1 MSFCFFCVLF
11 KFCNIIYIN
20 KSICLIIISGISV
33 ILISININQ
42 TMRHLIKLFLLLP
55 IILFS
60 QQMVVEGVVLDDVG
74 DPLPGATVQI
84 KGIDQVGAIT
94 NFDGEFS
101 ILLDSPDQSI
111 VVSYIGFISETV
123 DVNGQKNV
131 KVTLSQDV
139 SELEEVVVI
148 GYGTVLKKDLT
159 GSVASVEVSD
169 EIARQSSTVDQLLQG
184 RAAGIYVTQNAA
196 NPGSGISVRIRGAS
210 SLRGNNEPLYVVDGI
225 IVSSASEDVV
235 ATGGGNTG
243 QEQQN
248 GLNGI
253 NPRDI
258 EDIQILKDASATAIY
273 GSRGANGVVL
283 ITTKKGTPNQVKT
296 NIYVNTSMKSISKR
310 YNVLDAFDYARYRN
324 ESNLRTT
331 ETNYPAFHIEGD
343 QIFQIT
349 NNNGVVSISDTPVT
363 PINWQDELLSP
374 SPSINAGVSI
384 SGGSDNGNYYLS
396 GGVNDNKGLTE
407 NSSFKSGDIRL
418 NLNQTLSSKVKINA
432 RLSGFFSK
440 TDFAEGGDLL
450 GSSNQSFIR
459 NLLSFRPILPD
470 GIVEADNTDDL
481 GISSP
486 YSFIDDF
493 EDVSSENRFF
503 GSITSTFQL
512 GVKGLS
518 YQMRAGGNIRIKER
532 RRFYGLTTYVGKN
545 ANGMLQLSKLEA
557 TSFQFTNT
565 LRYNRAFRRNNRINA
580 VLGVTYDQRNN
591 QNMTYVVQ
599 DFVTLE
605 KTTEQPFFGQ
615 VISSPLANLDSEVK
629 LFSILGRV
637 NYVFNNKYILTA
649 SFRRDGISK
658 FLEDS
663 RYGLYPSTALAWNM
677 HREDFIK
684 DIPLIDVLKLRVGW
698 GQIGNHGI
706 GAYGTLSNYGI
717 NTSVLYGTPTNGTSV
732 PLILNNIANPTL
744 TWETTEQQNL
754 GVDFSLA
761 NGLITGTIDVY
772 DKLTKDLLINSNV
785 APSTGFNNLLINKGE
800 LSNKGLEIAVQI
812 SPEEKEDF
820 GFSFGGN
827 ISFNKTRIEG
837 LSSQPL
843 SSVYLNDSYAEQK
856 RFYLGNAISRGNY
869 FKYPANIFVEGEE
882 ASLFYGFKTY
892 GIYQPDDDF
901 IGGAQAG
908 DVRIIDINGDDK
920 IDINDRTIIG
930 NPNPDFTFGLNL
942 SLNYKSFSLSALVNG
957 VYGNDIINGN
967 SLQMGNAEG
976 LYRNITPEAYH
987 NAWRPEKVGQTSS
1000 SAVTHPR
1007 IGYKVIEGPEF
1018 LAISDRFVEDGSYLR
1033 LKNITLGYD
1042 FPLSKNSPLKSANI
1056 YVTGQNL
1063 FTLTDYR
1070 GFDPEITSFMWNGL
1084 INGVDWNGPPN
1095 AKTIIIGLNLNY

>member
-1 MSFCFFCVLF
+1 MKYL
-11 KFCNIIYIN
+11 IN
-20 KSICLIIISGISV
+20 F
-33 ILISININQ
+33 
-42 TMRHLIKLFLLLP
+42 FLLTP

-60 QQMVVEGVVLDDVG
+60 QQTVVEGVVIDDIG
-74 DPLPGATVQI
+74 DPLPGATVQVQ
-84 KGIDQVGAIT
+84 GVDQVGAIT

-101 ILLDSPDQSI
+101 VILDSPDQSI
-111 VVSYIGFISETV
+111 IVSYIGFISETV
-123 DVNGQKNV
+123 EVNGRNNLTV
-131 KVTLSQDV
+131 SLFQDI

-159 GSVASVEVSD
+159 GSVASVKVSD

-235 ATGGGNTG
+235 STGGGNTG

-296 NIYVNTSMKSISKR
+296 NIYVNTSMKSISKK
-310 YNVLDAFDYARYRN
+310 YDVLDAFDYARYRN
-324 ESNLRTT
+324 EVSLRTSN
-331 ETNYPAFHIEGD
+331 TNYPAFHIDGD

-374 SPSINAGVSI
+374 SPSINAGISI

-396 GGVNDNKGLTE
+396 GGINDNKGLTE

-470 GIVEADNTDDL
+470 GIVEADDTDDL

-493 EDVSSENRFF
+493 EDISSENRFF
-503 GSITSTFQL
+503 GSITSTFEL

-532 RRFYGLTTYVGKN
+532 RRFYGLTTFVGKN
-545 ANGMLQLSKLEA
+545 ANGMLQLSKLE
-557 TSFQFTNT
+557 TTTFQFENT
-565 LRYNRAFRRNNRINA
+565 LRYNRAFKRNNRINA
-580 VLGVTYDQRNN
+580 VLGVSYDQRNN

-629 LFSILGRV
+629 LFSVLGRV

-663 RYGLYPSTALAWNM
+663 RYGIYPSSAFAWNM

-684 DIPLIDVLKLRVGW
+684 DIPLIDELKLRVGW

-717 NTSVLYGTPTNGTSV
+717 NTSTLYGTPTNGTSV

-744 TWETTEQQNL
+744 TWETTEQQNI

-761 NGLITGTIDVY
+761 NSLITGTIDIY
-772 DKLTKDLLINSNV
+772 SKLTKDLLINSNV
-785 APSTGFNNLLINKGE
+785 APSTGFANLLINKGE

-812 SPEEKEDF
+812 SPEESDDF
-820 GFSFGGN
+820 RFSFGGN
-827 ISFNKTRIEG
+827 IAFNKTRIQA

-843 SSVYLNDSYAEQK
+843 SSLYLNDSYAEEK

-882 ASLFYGFKTY
+882 ASLFYGFKTN
-892 GIYQPDDDF
+892 GIYQKGYVLPNGNPAVYDPNYDLLYDHDNDPSTKAIRYPNDD
-901 IGGAQAG
+901 ISIG
-908 DVRIIDINGDDK
+908 DVRIVDLNNDGK
-920 IDINDRTIIG
+920 IDIDDRTIIG
-930 NPNPDFTFGLNL
+930 NPNPDFTFGFNF
-942 SLNYKSFSLSALVNG
+942 SLNYKSFSLSTLFNG

-976 LYRNITPEAYH
+976 LFRNITPEAYH
-987 NAWRPEKVGQTSS
+987 NAWRPDKVGLTSS
-1000 SAVTHPR
+1000 TAITHPR
-1007 IGYKVIEGPEF
+1007 IGYKVIEGSEF

-1063 FTLTDYR
+1063 LTFTNYG
-1070 GFDPEITSFMWNGL
+1070 GFDPEVTSFMWNGL

-1095 AKTIIIGLNLNY
+1095 AKSIIIGLNLNY

>member
-1 MSFCFFCVLF
+1 MSL
-11 KFCNIIYIN
+11 
-20 KSICLIIISGISV
+20 
-33 ILISININQ
+33 ILISSNINQ
-42 TMRHLIKLFLLLP
+42 TMKHLIKLFLLLP
-55 IILFS
+55 IVLFS
-60 QQMVVEGVVLDDVG
+60 QQMVVEGVVLDDIG

-101 ILLDSPDQSI
+101 VILDSPDQSI

-123 DVNGQKNV
+123 EVNGQKNV
-131 KVTLSQDV
+131 TVTLSQDV

-235 ATGGGNTG
+235 STGGGNTG

-296 NIYVNTSMKSISKR
+296 NIYVNTSMKSVSKK
-310 YNVLDAFDYARYRN
+310 YDVLDAFDYARYRN

-331 ETNYPAFHIEGD
+331 ETQYPAFHIAGD
-343 QIFQIT
+343 QIYQIT
-349 NNNGVVSISDTPVT
+349 NVNGVVSISDTPVT
-363 PINWQDELLSP
+363 PINWQEDLLSP
-374 SPSINAGVSI
+374 SPSISAGISI

-396 GGVNDNKGLTE
+396 GGINDNKGLVE
-407 NSSFKSGDIRL
+407 NSSLESGDIRL
-418 NLNQTLSSKVKINA
+418 NLNQTLSPKVKINA

-440 TDFAEGGDLL
+440 TDFAEGGDLI

-493 EDVSSENRFF
+493 EDISSENRFF
-503 GSITSTFQL
+503 GSITSTFEL

-518 YQMRAGGNIRIKER
+518 YQMRAGGNIRTKER

-565 LRYNRAFRRNNRINA
+565 LRFNRAYRGNKRINA

-629 LFSILGRV
+629 LFSVLGRV

-658 FLEDS
+658 FLDDS
-663 RYGLYPSTALAWNM
+663 RYGIYPSSAFAWNM

-684 DIPLIDVLKLRVGW
+684 DIPLIDELKLRVGW

-744 TWETTEQQNL
+744 TWETTEQKNL

-812 SPEEKEDF
+812 SPQEKEDF

-827 ISFNKTRIEG
+827 IAFNKTRIEG

-843 SSVYLNDSYAEQK
+843 SSLYLNDSYAEEK

-892 GIYQPDDDF
+892 GIYQSDDNF

-908 DVRIIDINGDDK
+908 DVRIIDINGDNK

-1000 SAVTHPR
+1000 TAITHPR

-1042 FPLSKNSPLKSANI
+1042 FRLPKNSPLKSANI

-1063 FTLTDYR
+1063 LTLTNYK
-1070 GFDPEITSFMWNGL
+1070 GFDPEVTSFMWNGL

-1095 AKTIIIGLNLNY
+1095 AKSIIIGLNLNY